1 MGEKDGPPPVRAISE
16 YYQEEKT
23 AMPLPYDLLQFLG
36 LLGAVLLLA
45 RPLGTFMARV
55 YNGERTVL
63 SPILAPGENLFYRIC
78 GVERNDEMGWQRYA
92 YAMLLFN
99 LALFLA
105 LFAMLLAQ
113 PALPFNPQG
122 LPGLSWPLALNTAV
136 SFITNTNWQNY
147 AGESTLSYFTQVVGL
162 TVHNFVSAA
171 SGMAIVIT
179 LIRGFIRRTSASI
192 GNFWVDLTRSVL
204 YILLPLSLLGAVF
217 LVSQGVIQNFSDYK
231 TVLLTQPLSYDKPK
245 LDAMGSPMLDQAGKV
260 LTEKVIARE
269 ATIPMGPV
277 ASQEAIKELGTNGGG
292 FFNANS
298 AHPFE
303 NPTPLSN
310 FLEVFFILL
319 IPAALTRT
327 FGVMVGN
334 PKQGR
339 ALLGVMLFLFVVA
352 FGVLHASEL
361 ASTPLLHQMGVAGG
375 NLEGKELRFGLVGT
389 DMFEVATTATSCGA
403 VSAMHDSLTPLG
415 GLVPLSL
422 ILLGEIIFGG
432 VGSGLYTMLAFAII
446 AVFVSG
452 LMIGRTPEYLG
463 KKIEV
468 REMWMSIVII
478 LTAGIVVLISSG
490 LAMLTPSAVAAM
502 ANPGAHGLSEVLYAF
517 ASMANNNGSG
527 FAGLSGNTNFYNLLG
542 ALAMLIGRYVPAL
555 AVLAMADGLA
565 KKKYVP
571 PSLGTLPTDQ
581 FPFAFWLTLVILIVG
596 ALTFFPALA
605 LGPIVEHL
613 AMTGGN

>member
-1 MGEKDGPPPVRAISE
+1 M
-16 YYQEEKT
+16 T
-23 AMPLPYDLLQFLG
+23 LPTDLLQFLG
-36 LLGAVLLLA
+36 LLGALLLLA
-45 RPLGTFMARV
+45 YPLGTFMARV
-55 YNGERTVL
+55 YSGERTFL
-63 SPILAPGENLFYRIC
+63 SPIVAPCESLFYRIC
-78 GVERNDEMGWQRYA
+78 GVDRNDEMGWQRYA
-92 YAMLLFN
+92 LAMLLFN
-99 LALFLA
+99 LMLFLT
-105 LFAMLLAQ
+105 LLGLLLAQ

-122 LPGLSWPLALNTAV
+122 LPGLSWPLALNTAI
-136 SFITNTNWQNY
+136 SFVTNTNWQNY
-147 AGESTLSYFTQVVGL
+147 SGESTLSYFTQMAGL

-171 SGMAIVIT
+171 SGMAIVIA
-179 LIRGFIRRTSASI
+179 LIRGFVRRSTATI

-204 YILLPLSLLGAVF
+204 YILLPLSLIAAVF
-217 LVSQGVIQNFSDYK
+217 LVSQGAIQNFSDYQ
-231 TVLLTQPLSYDKPK
+231 TVPLTQETSVDKPK
-245 LDAMGSPMLDQAGKV
+245 LDALGNPLLDQAGKV
-260 LTEKVIARE
+260 LTETVAVRE

-303 NPTPLSN
+303 NPSPFSN
-310 FLEVFFILL
+310 LVEVLLILL

-334 PKQGR
+334 PRQG
-339 ALLGVMLFLFVVA
+339 AMLLGVMLFLFVAA
-352 FGVLHASEL
+352 FGVLHWSEL
-361 ASTPLLHQMGVAGG
+361 ASTPMLHQLGLIGG
-375 NLEGKELRFGLVGT
+375 NLEGKELRFGLAGSN
-389 DMFEVATTATSCGA
+389 MFEVATTATSCGA
-403 VSAMHDSLTPLG
+403 VTAMHDSLTPLG

-422 ILLGEIIFGG
+422 ILLGEIVFGG

-478 LTAGIVVLISSG
+478 LVAGVVVLILSG
-490 LAMLTPSAVAAM
+490 LAMITPSAVAST
-502 ANPGAHGLSEVLYAF
+502 ANPGAHGLTEVLYAF
-517 ASMANNNGSG
+517 ASMANNNGSA

-555 AVLAMADGLA
+555 AVLAMAGGLA
-565 KKKYVP
+565 GKKYVP
-571 PSLGTLPTDQ
+571 PSLGTLPTDK

-613 AMTGGN
+613 SMTGVN

>member
-1 MGEKDGPPPVRAISE
+1 M
-16 YYQEEKT
+16 T
-23 AMPLPYDLLQFLG
+23 LPTDLLQFLG
-36 LLGAVLLLA
+36 LLGALLLLA
-45 RPLGTFMARV
+45 YPLGTFMARV
-55 YNGERTVL
+55 YSGERTFL
-63 SPILAPGENLFYRIC
+63 SPVLAPCESLFYRIC
-78 GVERNDEMGWQRYA
+78 GVDRNDEMGWQRYA
-92 YAMLLFN
+92 LAMLLFN
-99 LALFLA
+99 LMLFLT
-105 LFAMLLAQ
+105 LLGLLLAQ

-122 LPGLSWPLALNTAV
+122 LPGLSWPLALNTAI
-136 SFITNTNWQNY
+136 SFVTNTNWQNY
-147 AGESTLSYFTQVVGL
+147 SGESTLSYFTQMAGL

-171 SGMAIVIT
+171 SGMAIVIA
-179 LIRGFIRRTSASI
+179 LIRGFVRRSTATI

-204 YILLPLSLLGAVF
+204 YILLPLSLIAAVF
-217 LVSQGVIQNFSDYK
+217 LVSQGAIQNFSDYQ
-231 TVLLTQPLSYDKPK
+231 TVPLTQETSVDKPK
-245 LDAMGSPMLDQAGKV
+245 LDALGNPLLDQAGKV
-260 LTEKVIARE
+260 LTETVAVRE

-303 NPTPLSN
+303 NPSPFSN
-310 FLEVFFILL
+310 LVEVLLILL

-334 PKQGR
+334 PRQG
-339 ALLGVMLFLFVVA
+339 AMLLGVMLFLFVAA
-352 FGVLHASEL
+352 FGVLHWSEL
-361 ASTPLLHQMGVAGG
+361 ASTPMLHQLGLIGG
-375 NLEGKELRFGLVGT
+375 NLEGKELRFGLAGSN
-389 DMFEVATTATSCGA
+389 MFEVATTATSCGA
-403 VSAMHDSLTPLG
+403 VTAMHDSLTPLG

-422 ILLGEIIFGG
+422 ILLGEIVFGG

-478 LTAGIVVLISSG
+478 LVAGVVVLILSG
-490 LAMLTPSAVAAM
+490 LAMITPSAVAST
-502 ANPGAHGLSEVLYAF
+502 ANPGAHGLTEVLYAF
-517 ASMANNNGSG
+517 ASMANNNGSA

-555 AVLAMADGLA
+555 AVLAMAGGLA
-565 KKKYVP
+565 GKKYVP
-571 PSLGTLPTDQ
+571 PSLGTLPTDK

-613 AMTGGN
+613 SMTGVN